1 MPKPLPIALRTHF
14 LNLPASGLLHFRT
27 FGLSYPIPAMNH
39 EQKLLLPL
47 LLAPLTIQLTVNIA
61 GIVVTLE

>member
-39 EQKLLLPL
+39 EQKLLL
-47 LLAPLTIQLTVNIA
+47 APLTIQLTVNIA